1 MTAPAIDVDLHGYYH
16 GEEVAAYV
24 IGGTGAAAAGVGA
37 VLATRSDDF
46 SRGLGWSWLSF
57 GGLEAI
63 GAVFYALQVD
73 GEITHYESVL
83 ARDPAAYRDEELG
96 HIAGTSRRFVVYR
109 AVEIG
114 LTLAGASLA
123 TYGLATSKDAWT
135 GTGVGIGSLALPLV
149 VIDAFNDAR
158 AERYMDHVRAFD
170 PFDKKSASRQVESLM
185 KAATLHLDFQ
195 RPFAWRADAGIP
207 TPVVCVEVQME

>member
-1 MTAPAIDVDLHGYYH
+1 MPVPPIDVDLHGYYH

-37 VLATRSDDF
+37 YLATRSDDF
-46 SRGLGWSWLSF
+46 SRGLGWSWIGM

-83 ARDPAAYRDEELG
+83 ARDPAAYRTEEMD
-96 HIAGTSRRFVVYR
+96 HMAGTSRRFVVYR

-114 LTLAGASLA
+114 LTLAGAGIA
-123 TYGLATSKDAWT
+123 GYGLASKRDAWT
-135 GTGVGIGSLALPLV
+135 GAGVGIGSLALPLAI
-149 VIDAFNDAR
+149 IDTFNNAR
-158 AERYMDHVRAFD
+158 ASRYLDHVQAFD
-170 PFDKKSASRQVESLM
+170 PFDKQPASRQVENAM
-185 KAATLHLDFQ
+185 KAVTLHLDFQ
-195 RPFAWRADAGIP
+195 RAPFAWRANDGC
-207 TPVVCVEVQME
+207 TPIVSVEVTTR